1 MSFKRVLL
9 DIKCNG
15 HVSEDTF
22 DEFLKIVKYYA
33 GDLFG
38 GEVSI
43 VSAIETEDKM
53 PPKKI
58 HDWLRDNCPYK
69 TYEPDHRFK
78 PTFKPEL
85 KPEFKPEVLNC
96 YDGHNPRLEERKR
109 QLIKAIT
116 EVKKI

>member
-9 DIKCNG
+9 DINCNS

-33 GDLFG
+33 DNLFD

-53 PPKKI
+53 PSKKI

-78 PTFKPEL
+78 PTFKPE
-85 KPEFKPEVLNC
+85 FKLEPINC
-96 YDGHNPRLEERKR
+96 YDGHNPRLEEEKRK
-109 QLIKAIT
+109 QILKAIN

>member
-9 DIKCNG
+9 DINCNG
-15 HVSEDTF
+15 HASEDAF

-33 GDLFG
+33 GNLFD

-78 PTFKPEL
+78 PTFKPDL
-85 KPEFKPEVLNC
+85 KPEIINC
-96 YDGHNPRLEERKR
+96 YDGHNPRLEEEKRKY
-109 QLIKAIT
+109 LAKVIKEAM
-116 EVKKI
+116 EK

>member
-9 DIKCNG
+9 DINCNG
-15 HVSEDTF
+15 HASEDTF

-43 VSAIETEDKM
+43 VSAIETENKM

-69 TYEPDHRFK
+69 TYE
-78 PTFKPEL
+78 PEL